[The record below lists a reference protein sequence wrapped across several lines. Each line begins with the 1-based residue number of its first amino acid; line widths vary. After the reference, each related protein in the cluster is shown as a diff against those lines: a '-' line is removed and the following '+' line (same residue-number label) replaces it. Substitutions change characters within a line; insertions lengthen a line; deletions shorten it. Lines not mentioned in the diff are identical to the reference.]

1 MTAPGWWVYLLRCAD
16 GTLYVG
22 VARNLAQ
29 RLREHN
35 GERRGGARYT
45 QGRRPVSLYAAHAC
59 ADRRAA
65 TQLEWRTKRLSRAQK
80 MTLPRAEGWL
90 RGDEALLLAAT
101 GQQEIPAPS
110 PEGGSDQ
117 PPALSES

>member
-1 MTAPGWWVYLLRCAD
+1 MIAPGWWVYVLRCAD
-16 GTLYVG
+16 DTFYVG

-65 TQLEWRTKRLSRAQK
+65 TRLEWRTKRL
-80 MTLPRAEGWL
+80 PRASKVLLPSVEGWWG
-90 RGDEALLLAAT
+90 GDEALLPSAT
-101 GQQEIPAPS
+101 GQREPPAPS
-110 PEGGSDQ
+110 GSR
-117 PPALSES
+117 

>member
-1 MTAPGWWVYLLRCAD
+1 MTVPGWWVYLLHCAD
-16 GTLYVG
+16 DTFYVG

-35 GERRGGARYT
+35 GELRGGARYT
-45 QGRRPVSLYAAHAC
+45 QGRRPVTIYAAHAC

-65 TQLEWRTKRLSRAQK
+65 TQLEWRTKK
-80 MTLPRAEGWL
+80 LPRMRKAALPLSDGWL
-90 RGDEALLLAAT
+90 EGGAALLLAAT
-101 GQQEIPAPS
+101 DQQEQSKIDVA
-110 PEGGSDQ
+110 DQ